1 MAAFFRKCKMDAIN
15 SIVWSL
21 IANGIGLLLPVFINT
36 IQGKEL
42 VEDKPSNWFC
52 GSFILA
58 LVALIVCQYTDEVM
72 VKFLCNLI
80 AGGSAYFA
88 FLCFKVIYEK
98 YEKLSLA
105 NSHDE
110 EKKDNHNKPPNIEI
124 RIVNVTR
131 VKTQKAKKA
140 KRN

>member
-1 MAAFFRKCKMDAIN
+1 MDAIN

-72 VKFLCNLI
+72 VKFLCNMI
-80 AGGSAYFA
+80 AGGSAYLA
-88 FLCFKVIYEK
+88 LCFKAIYEK

-110 EKKDNHNKPPNIEI
+110 EKKDNHNEPPKIEI

-140 KRN
+140 KGN

>member
-1 MAAFFRKCKMDAIN
+1 MDAIN

-72 VKFLCNLI
+72 VKFLCNMI
-80 AGGSAYFA
+80 QAGAPTLRFCV
-88 FLCFKVIYEK
+88 LK
-98 YEKLSLA
+98 
-105 NSHDE
+105 
-110 EKKDNHNKPPNIEI
+110 
-124 RIVNVTR
+124 
-131 VKTQKAKKA
+131 
-140 KRN
+140 

>member
-1 MAAFFRKCKMDAIN
+1 MDAIN

-72 VKFLCNLI
+72 VKFLCNMI

-98 YEKLSLA
+98 YGENPKSKESKKKL
-105 NSHDE
+105 
-110 EKKDNHNKPPNIEI
+110 
-124 RIVNVTR
+124 
-131 VKTQKAKKA
+131 KAC
-140 KRN
+140 